1 MPLYGKLPVLKSTFG
16 PVLNPLTTK
25 SKEEK
30 KGKVTYL

>member
-1 MPLYGKLPVLKSTFG
+1 MPLYGKLPVKSTFG